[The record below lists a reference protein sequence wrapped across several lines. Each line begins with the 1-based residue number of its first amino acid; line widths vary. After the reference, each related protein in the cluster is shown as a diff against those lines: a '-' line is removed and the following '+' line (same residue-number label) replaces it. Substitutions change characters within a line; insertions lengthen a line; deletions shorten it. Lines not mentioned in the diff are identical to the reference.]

1 MYNLELERVKD
12 EIIQYKA
19 KRVLLQ
25 LPDGLRPFAYQIVNA
40 LKESTEAKFFLSGDS
55 CYGSCDLALSQGR
68 DLNVDLI
75 VHYGHSGMV
84 QSHEIPTLYIHAE
97 IDIDIESLIQEATP
111 LISEWQNVG
120 PVTTIQHIHQMD
132 DIAEKLR
139 SKGKNVK
146 IGKGSGKTP
155 YDGQILGCGYST
167 ALEVKDDVDGYLY
180 IGGGQFHPR
189 GLILSTGKPVVIA
202 NPYSGTVTEMTS
214 NDLMGLAK
222 KRMAQITVAKSS
234 KLIGILV
241 SSKPGQ
247 KALSIAEELESRLTE
262 KGYGTSII
270 YLDEIRPEHLNN
282 YSEFDA
288 FIVTAC
294 PRIAIDGIQGI
305 DRPMLTIK
313 EAQVVLNEI
322 KWEDIWGNRYLD

>member
-1 MYNLELERVKD
+1 LYNLELEHVKD
-12 EIIQYKA
+12 EITQRKA
-19 KRVLLQ
+19 RRVLIQ
-25 LPDGLRPFAYQIVNA
+25 LPDGLRPLAYQIVKT
-40 LKESTEAKFFLSGDS
+40 LKESTGARIFLSGDS

-68 DLNVDLI
+68 ELNVDLI

-84 QSHEIPTLYIHAE
+84 QNHEIPILYIHAE
-97 IDIDIESLIQEATP
+97 IDIDIETLIEKVTP

-120 PVTTIQHIHQMD
+120 VVTTIQHIHQLD
-132 DIAEKLR
+132 EIAEKLR
-139 SKGKNVK
+139 SKGKSVRV
-146 IGKGSGKTP
+146 GKGSSKTP

-167 ALEVKDDVDGYLY
+167 ALEVRDEVDGYLY

-202 NPYSGTVTEMTS
+202 NPYSGTVTETTP

-247 KALSIAEELESRLTE
+247 KALLTAEELESRFNE
-262 KGYGTSII
+262 MGYATSII
-270 YLDEIRPEHLNN
+270 YLDEIRPEHINN

-288 FIVTAC
+288 FVVTAC

-313 EAQVVLNEI
+313 EARVVLNEV

>member
-1 MYNLELERVKD
+1 LYNLELERVKD
-12 EIIQYKA
+12 AIIQYKA
-19 KRVLLQ
+19 QRVLLQ
-25 LPDGLRPFAYQIVNA
+25 LPDGLRPRAYQIVNA
-40 LKESTEAKFFLSGDS
+40 LKESTGARFFLSGDS
-55 CYGSCDLALSQGR
+55 CYGSCDLALSQGKE
-68 DLNVDLI
+68 LNVDLI
-75 VHYGHSGMV
+75 VHYGHSGID
-84 QSHEIPTLYIHAE
+84 QNHEIPTLYIHAE
-97 IDIDIESLIQEATP
+97 IDIDIESLIEEATP
-111 LISEWQNVG
+111 IISEWQNVG
-120 PVTTIQHIHQMD
+120 VVTTIQHIHQLD
-132 DIAEKLR
+132 EIAEKLR
-139 SKGKNVK
+139 SKGKIVK
-146 IGKGSGKTP
+146 VGKGSSKIP

-167 ALEVKDDVDGYLY
+167 ALEVRDDVDGYLY

-189 GLILSTGKPVVIA
+189 GLILSAGKPVVIA
-202 NPYSGTVTEMTS
+202 NPYSGTVTKMTP

-222 KRMAQITVAKSS
+222 KRLAQITFAKSS

-247 KALSIAEELESRLTE
+247 AALSIAEELESKFNE
-262 KGYGTSII
+262 KGYSTSII

-313 EAQVVLNEI
+313 EARVVLNEV
-322 KWEDIWGNRYLD
+322 KWEEIWGNRYLD